1 MNMVK
6 PSFHQILSNM
16 TRPPSPE
23 LPSLRP
29 VRTRYLAEV
38 ERFYLTELMKR
49 TDGNVSTACGGST
62 GLTRRRRTNPVINRN
77 GTSGKGPNT
86 GTERSAPSRT
96 LQ

>member
-1 MNMVK
+1 MVK

-49 TDGNVSTACGGST
+49 TDGNVSTACRIS
-62 GLTRRRRTNPVINRN
+62 GL
-77 GTSGKGPNT
+77 S
-86 GTERSAPSRT
+86 RSRLYALLHKYEVSRHM
-96 LQ
+96 